1 MDRAWQYLKENDIVD
16 IVAPGYP
23 TTLEEL
29 QGGIDFLNDWKL
41 RPRVSSKILAP
52 HFLHSNE
59 DDVRFETLKTAILAE
74 DSKVIWC
81 LRGGYGANRLLPY
94 LAKMKK
100 PRHKKLLIGI
110 SDISSLHTFL
120 TQEWGWVTLHGPLLD
135 RLGKGL
141 IAPKYEKELHNILW
155 GKTKEV
161 EFKTLKPMNKAAK
174 DLKQVKASVIGG
186 NMTVLQSTLGTPWQ
200 IKTKGK
206 FIFFEELA
214 ERGYRIDRIFE
225 HFRQCGLF
233 KGCSGIILGDF
244 IGGQEPQGGSKI
256 DPVLERWAQDLAIPV
271 FKGLQAGHG
280 EIQRPI
286 PFNTECELV
295 KHNSTYRLS
304 ILTGG
309 K

>member
-1 MDRAWQYLKENDIVD
+1 
-16 IVAPGYP
+16 
-23 TTLEEL
+23 
-29 QGGIDFLNDWKL
+29 
-41 RPRVSSKILAP
+41 
-52 HFLHSNE
+52 
-59 DDVRFETLKTAILAE
+59 
-74 DSKVIWC
+74 
-81 LRGGYGANRLLPY
+81 
-94 LAKMKK
+94 
-100 PRHKKLLIGI
+100 
-110 SDISSLHTFL
+110 
-120 TQEWGWVTLHGPLLD
+120 VTLHGPLLD

-233 KGCSGIILGDF
+233 RGCSGIILGDF

-256 DPVLERWAQDLAIPV
+256 DPVLERWAQDLTIPV

-280 EIQRPI
+280 EIQRPV